1 MMLTSRFCESS
12 LLSFLIVIILLFSSK
27 SECIRLENNQEST
40 SSLST
45 QSTPIS
51 SPPLTPRPPSS
62 KLLEENENDEET
74 DENKFSYKNHED
86 DHSYYAGRSLMST
99 SKIHKQHQIQN
110 QNQNQNHYQSHSYES
125 QYGKSKS
132 SNSNDY
138 QSIKDLKIDKDEEY
152 EALKTVDYAE
162 KEWQLMFR
170 AFDLFQDG
178 LSSSML
184 QKVGKE
190 TDIFDNIL
198 SRLEPKCR
206 RSIIH
211 AMDSLKKH
219 KLWAL
224 RMIDSNG
231 KIPSGITYGRFSS
244 PGDYEECLSVKVDE
258 SIYKE
263 SVDKESSLTTSKF
276 ETEHHKFHG
285 KYCLLDFRLPLPD
298 RPRDKLLSVH
308 DPVIDL
314 SNTDLGKKFPEIK
327 NYSGYASVFYEV
339 GYMHGLC
346 IPSTCDILDLSKS
359 IGHVLEGLHII
370 VNNTVDCEEIFDEP
384 QPFRTSQI
392 VSLVF
397 LFLLFSNAFIAS
409 GIHHLRS
416 TKFFKRLSRGYRNR
430 YNKNLHEQQS
440 INDKLNEIQEKTNT
454 ESRKF
459 NIKEWMIIN
468 IKQASFYTECFSIQT
483 NLNRLTKPD
492 PRGLTFVH
500 YTRIVAM
507 ALTVITHTAGL
518 GTLQAITK
526 PTDTSNSEQIFRDL
540 LPQMLAN
547 AFTSIQIFFFMAGFM
562 LVISTYPSI
571 KREKGHIS
579 FIEYVIK
586 RAIRLM
592 PGIAAT
598 ISLNFLWPLVVNG
611 PMLSYFVRLIVV
623 PCETN
628 WWRTMLFLSN
638 FDHVEK
644 MCLRHSYFSASDYQ
658 LHVMAFPLLI
668 LLYKQPILSLIIA
681 GLLTVAGFVAQ
692 VIMIL
697 TKTVLPF
704 MMIDYIDKEA
714 FFNVVHYIHHP
725 VWNHMSAFFY
735 GFIIGYLVVKQIRID
750 ISDRLK
756 RILWII
762 LLPAGI
768 LSIFA
773 PYFWNHYKRP
783 IHRWQMVLYV
793 LFDRFILLTTCAW
806 LSYASMVLG
815 RKPTASKKVAP
826 PNLNLPNIVSLEQD
840 KEMSKSNETTEV
852 TQLNTVSSN
861 QKVEQLNVAK
871 HQQVGVSI
879 PRQRSSPNILAD
891 RENEENLT
899 VSMRPAVS
907 SLNVGEKNDSKSSYQ
922 SMNSFASQSPI
933 MQPDISKQAL
943 DLQPARKNQ
952 TPISNVNTLCLILS
966 RLTFQLYLFNMVV
979 LWVDVNNSKY
989 YWFFS
994 YYFIIT
1000 KAAAVYICSS
1010 LIAMVFFVTLESPC
1024 LTLYIMWVKSRAATR
1039 ANKSE
1044 SESNSNKFP
1053 NNGNKS
1059 GQQSK
1064 FVSQEQ
1070 IQVYQASPK
1079 SLKSQTGGTFDGLC
1093 MRSSTGLG
1101 SNRNNGDEPS
1111 NRMPVFSFI
1120 DLSAP
1125 PISVQDSSVTS
1136 SNNQTKV

>member
-1 MMLTSRFCESS
+1 MKSKYSDSSRSSYLILT
-12 LLSFLIVIILLFSSK
+12 ILLFSSMFE
-27 SECIRLENNQEST
+27 SIRSENNRDST
-40 SSLST
+40 LSLVHST
-45 QSTPIS
+45 LR
-51 SPPLTPRPPSS
+51 PLAPS
-62 KLLEENENDEET
+62 KLLEEEDKDNSIYEDEEELGT
-74 DENKFSYKNHED
+74 NKFSYKFHED
-86 DHSYYAGRSLMST
+86 DHSFYAGRSLMST
-99 SKIHKQHQIQN
+99 ANIDKQHHHI
-110 QNQNQNHYQSHSYES
+110 NHQQQQQHHSHSHDS
-125 QYGKSKS
+125 QNEKSKATS
-132 SNSNDY
+132 DSRDHK
-138 QSIKDLKIDKDEEY
+138 SIEDSRRDKDEEY
-152 EALKTVDYAE
+152 EALKKVDYAE

-170 AFDLFQDG
+170 AFDSFQDSI
-178 LSSSML
+178 SSSIV
-184 QKVGKE
+184 QQIGKQ
-190 TDIFDNIL
+190 TDLFDDVV
-198 SRLEPKCR
+198 SRLQPECGR
-206 RSIIH
+206 DIYHTR
-211 AMDSLKKH
+211 DSLKKQ

-224 RMIDSNG
+224 RMVDSNG

-244 PGDYEECLSVKVDE
+244 PGDYEECLGVRVDE
-258 SIYKE
+258 SIYKPLE
-263 SVDKESSLTTSKF
+263 KETSLTNSQL
-276 ETEHHKFHG
+276 EHYKFHG
-285 KYCLLDFRLPLPD
+285 KYCLLDFRLPLPE
-298 RPRDKLLSVH
+298 RPRDKLLSIH

-314 SNTDLGKKFPEIK
+314 SNTELGKRFPELK

-346 IPSTCDILDLSKS
+346 IPSTCDIQDLAKS
-359 IGHVLEGLHII
+359 VGILLEGLHII
-370 VNNTVDCEEIFDEP
+370 VNNTVDCEETFDEP
-384 QPFRTSQI
+384 QPLRTSQI
-392 VSLVF
+392 ISLAF
-397 LFLLFSNAFIAS
+397 LFLLFSNASIAS
-409 GIHHLRS
+409 FIHHLRS
-416 TKFFKRLSRGYRNR
+416 TRVFKRQARIYRQQDS
-430 YNKNLHEQQS
+430 KNLREQHS
-440 INDKLNEIQEKTNT
+440 IKEKLNEIRRPTNT
-454 ESRKF
+454 ESLK
-459 NIKEWMIIN
+459 IN
-468 IKQASFYTECFSIQT
+468 IKRWMIRNIQEAGFYTECFSVQT

-526 PTDTSNSEQIFRDL
+526 PTDTSNSEQIFRDFI
-540 LPQMLAN
+540 PQMLAN

-598 ISLNFLWPLVVNG
+598 ICLNFLWPLIVGG
-611 PMLSYFVRLIVV
+611 PMLNYFIRLIVI
-623 PCETN
+623 PCEDN
-628 WWRTMLFLSN
+628 WWRTLTFLSN

-668 LLYKQPILSLIIA
+668 LLYKQPLLSLILA
-681 GLLTVAGFVAQ
+681 GILTVAGFVLQ

-735 GFIIGYLVVKQIRID
+735 GFIIGYLVVKQIRIN
-750 ISDRLK
+750 ISDRFK
-756 RILWII
+756 KILWFTLIPSGLI
-762 LLPAGI
+762 
-768 LSIFA
+768 SIFA

-783 IHRWQMVLYV
+783 IYRWQMVLYV

-806 LSYASMVLG
+806 LSYATMVLG
-815 RKPTASKKVAP
+815 RKPVPKKVAP
-826 PNLNLPNIVSLEQD
+826 PNVNLPNIISLDQD
-840 KEMSKSNETTEV
+840 KEKQQKESDQSV
-852 TQLNTVSSN
+852 AQLTRVPSSL
-861 QKVEQLNVAK
+861 KVEQLNVGK
-871 HQQVGVSI
+871 QQVGGNI

-891 RENEENLT
+891 RESEENQP

-907 SLNVGEKNDSKSSYQ
+907 SMNVSDQNDSATSNQ
-922 SMNSFASQSPI
+922 SNNSVQVNQSASPVGQTNVAKKLP
-933 MQPDISKQAL
+933 QVQA
-943 DLQPARKNQ
+943 KNRSL
-952 TPISNVNTLCLILS
+952 SNVNTLCLILS

-1010 LIAMVFFVTLESPC
+1010 LIAMVFFITLESPS
-1024 LTLYIMWVKSRAATR
+1024 LTLYIMWVKSRAQTR

-1044 SESNSNKFP
+1044 KEFNVNKGT
-1053 NNGNKS
+1053 NDNRS
-1059 GQQSK
+1059 RQLST

-1070 IQVYQASPK
+1070 VQVCEASSE
-1079 SLKSQTGGTFDGLC
+1079 SLKSQVGSGQVGGTFDGLC
-1093 MRSSTGLG
+1093 MRSSALSG
-1101 SNRNNGDEPS
+1101 SNNSKDDES
-1111 NRMPVFSFI
+1111 SGRMPVFSFI

-1125 PISVQDSSVTS
+1125 PISVQDCSITTN
-1136 SNNQTKV
+1136 NNQTKI